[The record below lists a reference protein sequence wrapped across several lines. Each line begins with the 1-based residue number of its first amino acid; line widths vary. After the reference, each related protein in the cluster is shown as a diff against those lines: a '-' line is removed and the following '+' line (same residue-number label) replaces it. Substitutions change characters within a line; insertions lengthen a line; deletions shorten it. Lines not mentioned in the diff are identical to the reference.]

1 MRSYGLLFVG
11 IPKRPPTHRRDRA
24 GKPLR
29 LEAAARLWRCV
40 VSERPIL
47 VSDPSDALLVNEIV
61 SRLLQLGSQEALE
74 VVRLEVIQ
82 RRMDLRAD
90 RLITA
95 TRVSG
100 PVAKLRGL
108 SVAESVRVLR
118 AEVLGS

>member
-1 MRSYGLLFVG
+1 M
-11 IPKRPPTHRRDRA
+11 
-24 GKPLR
+24 
-29 LEAAARLWRCV
+29 
-40 VSERPIL
+40 SERPIL